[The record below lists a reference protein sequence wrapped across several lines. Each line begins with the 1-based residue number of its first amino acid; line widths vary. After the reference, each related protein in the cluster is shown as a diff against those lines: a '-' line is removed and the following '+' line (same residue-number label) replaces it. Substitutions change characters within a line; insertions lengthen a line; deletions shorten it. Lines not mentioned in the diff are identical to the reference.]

1 MIKEFTNILSL
12 DKTIFKDY
20 LRRVS
25 YPWEIF
31 STLKNDIISLGKT
44 LSVEEYDLYQGDI
57 WVARGVI
64 IPQSATVC
72 GPCIICKGTEIRPG
86 AFIRG
91 DVVIGSGC
99 VIGNSCEIKS
109 SIIFDGA
116 QVPHFNYVG
125 NSILGACSHLGAGA
139 ITSNLKSDKSSVR
152 AQGVETGLK
161 KLGSIIGDY
170 AEIGCNTVLN
180 PGTVIGCR
188 TIVYPLS
195 CVRGT
200 VPSNSIYKER
210 SKIVD
215 RV

>member
-1 MIKEFTNILSL
+1 
-12 DKTIFKDY
+12 
-20 LRRVS
+20 
-25 YPWEIF
+25 
-31 STLKNDIISLGKT
+31 
-44 LSVEEYDLYQGDI
+44 
-57 WVARGVI
+57 
-64 IPQSATVC
+64 
-72 GPCIICKGTEIRPG
+72 
-86 AFIRG
+86 
-91 DVVIGSGC
+91 VVIGSGC

-139 ITSNLKSDKSSVR
+139 ITSNLKSDKSNVR

-188 TIVYPLS
+188 AIVYPLS